1 MKKYKGL
8 IMRLIPMVLLVM
20 ITVSLSEVFFQNMID
35 DRTEGCWEELS
46 TAQSEAVRVI
56 STRFNTNI
64 TVLNLASDAIMM
76 NTDLEDEATVL
87 EYLSDVQSKTIFN
100 RIDVIFPNGTILVQ
114 SGERVEDNGDKT
126 YNELLAKGSHISQRT
141 RDFHTGKE
149 AIHVFAPVYDD
160 SGNSVAILGGTI
172 YCSRLADIFTSATYG
187 DKAQLFL
194 IDRRDGNYVLDKWHD
209 TLGNINDSN
218 SGKPTEEYKNID
230 YLDGIMN
237 GHSGHGEFISETNG
251 KVSYMSYAP
260 VPDTEFSLLLSVQ
273 DDVVFNDVN
282 ALKHTLTIV
291 GIIELILLLIFTLWI
306 YFVIKNSM
314 KNETRA
320 KEAELELIKQKDK
333 ELQHQVQKVEDKN
346 SFFEA
351 IAKNLPGGYHRCNT
365 DDGFSL
371 SYVSDSFLEITGYT
385 KKELKDKFNNRY
397 INIVAPEDREYFMSL
412 EPELQKNGRIN
423 CTYRI
428 VRGDGSIRWIQDA
441 TQRLE
446 RDGQSYYQ
454 CALLDIHDFVNEL
467 NEAKKEA
474 EESSVAKSTF
484 LFNASH
490 DIRTPMNA
498 ITGFAHIIDQNF
510 DNPKLVKETIG
521 KVIQSG
527 KTLMTLL
534 DDVLELSRI
543 ERGKDE
549 LNLEKVNLGN
559 YGKNLYE
566 MFADA
571 MEKSGINFKT
581 RNNISHTNVLCDPV
595 KLSRI
600 GMNFLSN
607 ARKFTPKGGTVIFGV
622 EEIQWNKTTATYRFY
637 CRDTGIGM
645 SKDFVE
651 RAFDQF
657 ERERTATESGVTGSG
672 LGLSITKKIVELMGG
687 DVSIASELGK
697 GTEISAALTFTLVD
711 EDFEKEK
718 MEAIKA
724 VDMTGKHVLL
734 VEDNDFN
741 REIAKYILEDMKFK
755 VDEAENGL
763 LCVDMLLKDNAPHY
777 DLILMDLQM
786 PVMDGYKATEEIRNI
801 KNKTISSVPI
811 IAMTANAFEEDKKKC
826 LEVGMNGHIGKPID
840 PEKLIEELTKILSE
854 QE

>member
-1 MKKYKGL
+1 MKKYKRL
-8 IMRLIPMVLLVM
+8 LMRLIPMVLLVA
-20 ITVSLSEVFFQNMID
+20 ITFCLSEVFFKNMID
-35 DRTEGCWEELS
+35 DTMDGCWEELS

-56 STRFNTNI
+56 STRLNTNI

-76 NTDLEDEATVL
+76 NADLEDEATVL

-114 SGERVEDNGDKT
+114 NGEHVADHGDKT
-126 YNELLAKGSHISQRT
+126 YNELLEKGSHISQRVL
-141 RDFHTGKE
+141 DFHTGNE
-149 AIHVFAPVYDD
+149 TIHAFAPVYDD
-160 SGNSVAILGGTI
+160 SGNPVAILGGTI
-172 YCSRLADIFTSATYG
+172 YCSRLAEIFTSATYG

-209 TLGNINDSN
+209 TLGNINDAD
-218 SGKPTEEYKNID
+218 SGKPTDEYKSIN
-230 YLDGIMN
+230 YLDEIMT
-237 GHSGHGEFISETNG
+237 GKSGHGEFISETNG

-282 ALKHTLTIV
+282 TLRNTLTNV
-291 GIIELILLLIFTLWI
+291 GIIELILFLVFTIWI

-351 IAKNLPGGYHRCNT
+351 IAKNLPGGYHRCST
-365 DDGFSL
+365 DNGFSL

-385 KKELKDKFNNRY
+385 KDELKDKFNNQY

-412 EPELQKNGRIN
+412 EPELQKTGRIN

-428 VRGDGSIRWIQDA
+428 VRADGSIRWIQDA

-446 RDGQSYYQ
+446 RDEQKYYQ

-474 EESSVAKSTF
+474 EESSVAKSAF

-498 ITGFAHIIDQNF
+498 IMGFAHIIDQNS
-510 DNPKLVKETIG
+510 DNPDLVQETIG
-521 KVIQSG
+521 KIIQSG

-549 LNLEKVNLGN
+549 LNLEKVNLAD
-559 YGKNLYE
+559 YEKNLYE

-571 MEKSGINFKT
+571 MEKNGINFET
-581 RNNISHTNVLCDPV
+581 QNSISHTNVLCDPV

-607 ARKFTPKGGTVIFGV
+607 ARKFTPKGGTVILGM
-622 EEIQWNKTTATYRFY
+622 EETESDKTTATYRFY
-637 CRDTGIGM
+637 CKDTGIGM
-645 SKDFVE
+645 SRDFVE

-687 DVSIASELGK
+687 NVSIISELGK
-697 GTEISAALTFTLVD
+697 GTEISAALTFALVD
-711 EDFEKEK
+711 RDFEKEK

-724 VDMTGKHVLL
+724 VDMTGKRVLL

-763 LCVDMLLKDNAPHY
+763 LCVDMLLKDDAPHY
-777 DLILMDLQM
+777 DLILMDIQM

-801 KNKTISSVPI
+801 KNEMISSIPI

-840 PEKLIEELTKILSE
+840 PEKLLSELTKLLSE